1 MLARKVLVVE
11 DDDSIRQSL
20 VDYLQERAR
29 VRVDGARDG
38 ADALHA
44 VRTESYAVIVL
55 DLMMPFMNG
64 IDFLTSLEIVA
75 AAGELPACFIITGM
89 PPDEVPSQP
98 LADRFPRLIRG
109 VFRKPLHLPD
119 LLRCVEE
126 ELNQ

>member
-20 VDYLQERAR
+20 IDYLRERAHI
-29 VRVDGARDG
+29 RVDGARDG

-44 VRTESYAVIVL
+44 VRTQSYAVIVL
-55 DLMMPFMNG
+55 DLMMPFMSG

-75 AAGELPACFIITGM
+75 AGGELPACFIITGM

-98 LADRFPRLIRG
+98 LVDRFPRLVRG
-109 VFRKPLHLPD
+109 VFRKPIQHQE

-126 ELNQ
+126 ELKR